1 VSSTPTLAHQAEAD
15 GIRTLQRALATV
27 DAEHAFDRLNPDFGV
42 PADQLDP
49 AGHHA
54 VQEREAAL
62 ALGTRTAVA
71 LSREN
76 ESRPLVRVASQDDR
90 VAAAVRAARMAA
102 ERARQGQE
110 RTAAE
115 R

>member
-1 VSSTPTLAHQAEAD
+1 MSSTPTLAHQAEPD
-15 GIRTLQRALATV
+15 GIGTLQRALATV
-27 DAEHAFDRLNPDFGV
+27 NAEHAFDRLNPDFGL

-49 AGHHA
+49 VGHHA

-71 LSREN
+71 LIREN
-76 ESRPLVRVASQDDR
+76 EPRPLVRLVGQDDR
-90 VAAAVRAARMAA
+90 VAAVRAAQLTRT
-102 ERARQGQE
+102 RQGPE
-110 RTAAE
+110 RTGPE